1 MSGSQVKTKGK
12 DKGKGSK
19 VHADWI
25 CAFVL
30 GKESLSRKPH
40 PADFLCH
47 LLGQNLIA
55 WPPLTGHIAI
65 LNKTGICLK
74 GRGRAWRC
82 HRQPSVSATPSE
94 PDSTLPFSGQLFNIV
109 ICVQM
114 KGSVLVCIPLIER
127 WGSIPLH
134 CYHKWRGN
142 MDYPLEKAKATHS
155 SILAWRIPW
164 TVQSIGSQR
173 VGHDRATS
181 TSLHFTSGAIWLC
194 RWPGFESWLC
204 HLLFISSAT
213 SVKSLL
219 CSSVVSWIKW
229 RWHGNT

>member
-12 DKGKGSK
+12 DQGKGSK
-19 VHADWI
+19 VHADRI

-47 LLGQNLIA
+47 LLGQNLTA

-65 LNKTGICLK
+65 LNKTGIWSK
-74 GRGRAWRC
+74 GRGRAWRW

-94 PDSTLPFSGQLFNIV
+94 PASTLPFSGQLFSIV

-114 KGSVLVCIPLIER
+114 KGSVLVRIPLIECR
-127 WGSIPLH
+127 GSIPLH

-142 MDYPLEKAKATHS
+142 KDYLLEKGKATHS

-173 VGHDRATS
+173 VGHDRATF
-181 TSLHFTSGAIWLC
+181 TSLHF
-194 RWPGFESWLC
+194 R
-204 HLLFISSAT
+204 
-213 SVKSLL
+213 
-219 CSSVVSWIKW
+219 
-229 RWHGNT
+229 GNTALQVAWVWILALRFTIH